1 MLCVFKYLTIIYK
14 NRMCLFVY
22 SSVCHVFVLKT
33 NITCNFDQTYFCHG
47 KNDFPIL
54 IFFQNVRDF
63 FTEILFFK
71 HFQKI
76 RDFSD
81 FQKIRFFQILTFS
94 GNNKN
99 MSRFDATFL
108 EWVPNN
114 AERCAWQAFRQSRRS
129 AIIYIYI
136 FGYLWSLF
144 D

>member
-1 MLCVFKYLTIIYK
+1 MSRFRAQNKYYLQF
-14 NRMCLFVY
+14 R
-22 SSVCHVFVLKT
+22 S
-33 NITCNFDQTYFCHG
+33 NIFLSWK
-47 KNDFPIL
+47 KNDFSIL

-108 EWVPNN
+108 E
-114 AERCAWQAFRQSRRS
+114 
-129 AIIYIYI
+129 
-136 FGYLWSLF
+136 
-144 D
+144 